1 MDHFL
6 KTHLRNSNSYE
17 ELTMSLE
24 SFQVDSPATV
34 TALDA
39 IADRVHGFYERIH
52 ASYEDPIFA
61 AEPPREFRAHTLER
75 SPEHPGLPP
84 GGPAV
89 EFPET
94 PVRPATPAPPAR
106 PAGPATPAPPVPP
119 PRDSSTL
126 TVREDDF
133 RRFEQSALLA
143 IGNGQEFVL
152 DDELAAPLSEA
163 RRLTMAAMETKTIE
177 DIRAAGAMFN
187 RLKRIALEKN
197 TPELRLFA
205 SFAGATAAIADSVS
219 GVVESAGAF
228 ASKSPEGAASVIPVA
243 GYTPPLQR
251 VQLRPDGSTEGPP
264 PAGAPESM
272 GQYQWDA
279 WSRWVLNVTG
289 IRADQPYLEVSLRA
303 YIPCVRIIEAWL
315 LNPIGMLPLS
325 VDTMG
330 HEIEIILE
338 PFETIPPPP

>member
-1 MDHFL
+1 
-6 KTHLRNSNSYE
+6 
-17 ELTMSLE
+17 MSLE

-61 AEPPREFRAHTLER
+61 AEPPREFRAPGN
-75 SPEHPGLPP
+75 PEVSGPGGLGDFGVSGSP
-84 GGPAV
+84 GGPTV
-89 EFPET
+89 ESPQAASRTAFQT
-94 PVRPATPAPPAR
+94 PMPTVSTPGPQPGSPP
-106 PAGPATPAPPVPP
+106 
-119 PRDSSTL
+119 STL

-143 IGNGQEFVL
+143 ISNGQEFVL

-177 DIRAAGAMFN
+177 DTRAAGAVFN
-187 RLKRIALEKN
+187 RLKRIALDKN
-197 TPELRLFA
+197 TPELRLFS
-205 SFAGATAAIADSVS
+205 SFAGAAAAIADSVS
-219 GVVESAGAF
+219 GVVESAGAA
-228 ASKSPEGAASVIPVA
+228 ASKSPELPRTPVRTPSGATARAPYLVENAASAILAAGGGVSVA
-243 GYTPPLQR
+243 PYN
-251 VQLRPDGSTEGPP
+251 EPP
-264 PAGAPESM
+264 PPPTGPSVSM
-272 GQYQWDA
+272 GEYQWDT